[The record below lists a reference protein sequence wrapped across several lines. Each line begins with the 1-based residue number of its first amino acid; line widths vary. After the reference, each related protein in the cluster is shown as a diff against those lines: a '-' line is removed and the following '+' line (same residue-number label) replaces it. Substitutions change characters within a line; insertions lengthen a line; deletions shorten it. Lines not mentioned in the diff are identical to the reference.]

1 MLKSHLCNR
10 GYKAYRVKSA
20 IDNIVRKDRKT
31 LLQYKEKT
39 DQRKVPLV
47 TTYYPAL
54 KNLKSI
60 LRDNLPI
67 LYTSKKMADLFMH
80 PLIDAFIRPRNL

>member
-1 MLKSHLCNR
+1 MLKSHLCYR
-10 GYKAYRVKSA
+10 GYKAYTVKSA

-47 TTYYPAL
+47 TTYCPAL

-67 LYTSKKMADLFMH
+67 LYTSKKMTDLFMH